1 MVEEEKDSQAMAIG
15 MSIADMARKMPVKAV
30 IALTGSGFTAS
41 MLAEGKLSVPIFA
54 CCPDKKVCRNIKLFR
69 GVYPIP
75 LNFEASIDKKSLLEL
90 DEFLIGKLGLS
101 KDDFV
106 LITGSVPELL
116 VGGTNFIKIHKIGL
130 LKKD

>member
-1 MVEEEKDSQAMAIG
+1 
-15 MSIADMARKMPVKAV
+15 
-30 IALTGSGFTAS
+30 
-41 MLAEGKLSVPIFA
+41 ML
-54 CCPDKKVCRNIKLFR
+54 RQMFR

-75 LNFEASIDKKSLLEL
+75 LNFEASIDKKSLQEL
-90 DEFLIGKLGLS
+90 DEFLINRLGLE

-130 LKKD
+130 LGK

>member
-1 MVEEEKDSQAMAIG
+1 
-15 MSIADMARKMPVKAV
+15 MPVKAV

-54 CCPDKKVCRNIKLFR
+54 CCPEKKICRNIKLFR

-75 LNFEASIDKKSLLEL
+75 LNFEASIDKKSLMAL
-90 DEFLIGKLGLS
+90 DEFLINKLGLE

-130 LKKD
+130 LSK